1 MLKRILVLLFS
12 ASMLCFLFF
21 SIRTKIGEQVTINKN
36 PVKYYPADVSI
47 FLKFKN
53 FSNTLHHFTE
63 TNMMWSDWVKN
74 QNNKSNDFIESIDDI
89 LKDSLFN
96 ICFENGNSY
105 LAIYKQDS
113 MVNWLLVNNVLKHQ
127 KDIEFSEI
135 QQLLNENQKYF
146 NNQNIRFSSPFA
158 LVSNEDELIDK
169 FLKNLYNK
177 DSIIENGLND
187 LVLFDSESSPLSIW
201 INLKNESQNIRDK
214 FFAGSW
220 AQLDIDYS
228 SSKIT
233 LSGLSNQQEEISL
246 FNPKFS
252 SFDLVKEL
260 DLKTY
265 EERQILF
272 DSSSLKMKEISSIRL
287 KLVDKIQSR
296 NHDIIFLEEN
306 IKESLHL
313 FFINDSIKDLLDNSI
328 EKTSINQT
336 IFKKLLSVDYA
347 DYDFKDKYIFTH
359 NDFVF
364 IASELGEREL
374 EYQLNKTMSK
384 QQKQDDFLSI
394 SNSYQP
400 SSYSLY
406 ADKDEMIDLFAK
418 NQSLLFN
425 SSFLE
430 FCGGVKWNVNKYDN
444 RLYYG
449 ISLYQNN
456 KQKTNKNVL
465 WKLPLKDIVWGPYA
479 VKNHRTNTRDI
490 VVQDS
495 ANVLYYIGAN
505 GKLKWTKSI
514 ESKIKGAPSQID
526 IYKNNKFQL
535 LFNSNKLIYLID
547 ILGNDVDGFPIF
559 LPHQATNQV
568 VAFDYD
574 KNKNYRFLISLNNS
588 KIYNY
593 NVDGEQVSGWFT
605 PNLTSNVMMPITHFA
620 INGLD
625 YIMIIDES
633 GKILMCNRKGEDRY
647 KLKSKIPMTNRF
659 NYALKKSFSIDSSSI
674 IFEDSSGLISSYV
687 FSEES
692 AKQIIKMDDD
702 SIERVSIIAFNQNN
716 INLCLKNHNQLKIQK
731 EKGQA
736 YDFTFD
742 YDFAM
747 LDLNGEHNYFPI
759 FNSQLKE
766 IQFINQKFS
775 LLPTLYRATEKS
787 CIYDINNDNIYELVS
802 VLNENIL
809 VCYQI
814 ADINSPTNY

>member
-21 SIRTKIGEQVTINKN
+21 SIRTKIGEQVIINKN
-36 PVKYYPADVSI
+36 PVKYYPADASI

-74 QNNKSNDFIESIDDI
+74 QNNKSNDFIELIDDI

-113 MVNWLLVNNVLKHQ
+113 MVNWLLVNNVLKRQ
-127 KDIEFSEI
+127 KDVEFSEI

-146 NNQNIRFSSPFA
+146 NNQNIRFSSPFV

-177 DSIIENGLND
+177 DPIIENGFND

-233 LSGLSNQQEEISL
+233 LSGISNEQEEISL

-265 EERQILF
+265 EERQILI

-296 NHDIIFLEEN
+296 NHDIILLEEN
-306 IKESLHL
+306 IKENLHL
-313 FFINDSIKDLLDNSI
+313 FFINDSTKEFLENSSKKI
-328 EKTSINQT
+328 SINQT
-336 IFKKLLSVDYA
+336 TFKKLLSVDYS
-347 DYDFKDKYIFTH
+347 DYDFNDKYIFIH
-359 NDFVF
+359 NNFLF
-364 IASELGEREL
+364 IASEFGKREL

-384 QQKQDDFLSI
+384 QQQDEFLSI
-394 SNSYQP
+394 ANSYQP

-444 RLYYG
+444 RVYYG

-514 ESKIKGAPSQID
+514 ESKIKGTPSQID

-535 LFNSNKLIYLID
+535 LFNSNKQIYLID
-547 ILGNDVDGFPIF
+547 ILGNNVDGFPIL

-593 NVDGEQVSGWFT
+593 NVDGEQVSGWLT

-625 YIMIIDES
+625 YIMIIDEN
-633 GKILMCNRKGEDRY
+633 GKILMCNRRGEDRY

-702 SIERVSIIAFNQNN
+702 SIERVRIIAFNQNN

-759 FNSQLKE
+759 FNSKLKE
-766 IQFINQKFS
+766 IQFINQKYS
-775 LLPTLYRATEKS
+775 ILPTLYRATEKS

>member
-1 MLKRILVLLFS
+1 MLKRTLLLLFS

-21 SIRTKIGEQVTINKN
+21 SIRTKIGEQVIINKN
-36 PVKYYPADVSI
+36 PVKYYPAEASI

-53 FSNTLHHFTE
+53 LSKTLHHFTE

-74 QNNKSNDFIESIDDI
+74 QNNKSNVFIESIEQV

-96 ICFENGNSY
+96 VCFENGDSY

-127 KDIEFSEI
+127 DDIDFSVI
-135 QQLLNENQKYF
+135 QQLLVKNQKYF
-146 NNQNIRFSSPFA
+146 NNQNIRYISPFV
-158 LVSNEDELIDK
+158 LISNKDELIDE
-169 FLKNLYNK
+169 FSNNLSNK
-177 DSIIENGLND
+177 DSITENGLNN

-201 INLKNESQNIRDK
+201 VNLKNERQIIRDK
-214 FFAGSW
+214 FFAGKW

-233 LSGLSNQQEEISL
+233 LSGLSNEQEEISL

-272 DSSSLKMKEISSIRL
+272 DTSSLKMKETSTIRF

-296 NHDIIFLEEN
+296 YHDIILLDEN
-306 IKESLHL
+306 IKEDVHL
-313 FFINDSIKDLLDNSI
+313 FLINDSIKELLDNSI

-336 IFKKLLSVDYA
+336 TFKKLLSIDYA

-359 NDFVF
+359 NDFLF
-364 IASELGEREL
+364 IASELGKREL
-374 EYQLNKTMSK
+374 EYQLNKTISK
-384 QQKQDDFLSI
+384 QQKQDEFLSI
-394 SNSYQP
+394 ANSYQP
-400 SSYSLY
+400 TSYSLY
-406 ADKDEMIDLFAK
+406 ADRDEMIDLFAK
-418 NQSLLFN
+418 SQSLLFN
-425 SSFLE
+425 TSFLE
-430 FCGGVKWNVNKYDN
+430 FCGGIKWNVNKYDD
-444 RLYYG
+444 RVYYG

-456 KQKTNKNVL
+456 KQETNKNVL
-465 WKLPLKDIVWGPYA
+465 WKLPLNHIAWGPYA

-514 ESKIKGAPSQID
+514 ESKIMGSPSQID

-535 LFNSNKLIYLID
+535 LFNSNKRIYLID
-547 ILGNDVDGFPIF
+547 ILGNDVDGFPIL

-574 KNKNYRFLISLNNS
+574 KNKNYRFLISLDNL

-593 NVDGEQVSGWFT
+593 NVDGEQVSGWLT
-605 PNLTSNVMMPITHFA
+605 PNLTSNVKLPIAHFA

-625 YIMIIDES
+625 YIMIIDEN
-633 GKILMCNRKGEDRY
+633 GKIFMCNRKGEDRY
-647 KLKSKIPMTNRF
+647 KLKSNIPMTNRF

-687 FSEES
+687 FSDES
-692 AKQIIKMDDD
+692 PKQIIKMDND
-702 SIERVSIIAFNQNN
+702 SIESVRIIPFNQNN
-716 INLCLKNHNQLKIQK
+716 INLCLKNDNQLKIQK

-766 IQFINQKFS
+766 IQFINQKYS
-775 LLPTLYRATEKS
+775 LLPTLYRASEKS

-814 ADINSPTNY
+814 ADINSITNY

>member
-135 QQLLNENQKYF
+135 QQLLNESKNYF
-146 NNQNIRFSSPFA
+146 NNQNVRFSSPFI

-201 INLKNESQNIRDK
+201 VNLKNESQNIRDK

-228 SSKIT
+228 SSKIS
-233 LSGLSNQQEEISL
+233 LSGLSNEQEEISL

-296 NHDIIFLEEN
+296 YHDIILLDEN

-364 IASELGEREL
+364 IASELGKREL

-535 LFNSNKLIYLID
+535 LFNSNKQIYLID
-547 ILGNDVDGFPIF
+547 ILGNDVDGFPIL

-593 NVDGEQVSGWFT
+593 NVDGEQVSGWLT

-674 IFEDSSGLISSYV
+674 IFEDSSGLISYYV

-702 SIERVSIIAFNQNN
+702 SIERVRIIVFNQNN
-716 INLCLKNHNQLKIQK
+716 INLCFKNHNQLKIQK

>member
-21 SIRTKIGEQVTINKN
+21 SIRTKIGEQVIINKN
-36 PVKYYPADVSI
+36 PVKYYPADASI

-74 QNNKSNDFIESIDDI
+74 QNNKSNHFIESIDDI

-105 LAIYKQDS
+105 LAIYKKDS
-113 MVNWLLVNNVLKHQ
+113 MVNWLLVNNLLKHQ

-146 NNQNIRFSSPFA
+146 NNQNIRFSSPFV

-169 FLKNLYNK
+169 FLKNLHNK
-177 DSIIENGLND
+177 DSIKENGLND

-201 INLKNESQNIRDK
+201 INLKNESQNIKNK
-214 FFAGSW
+214 FYAGSW

-233 LSGLSNQQEEISL
+233 LSGLSNEQQEISL

-272 DSSSLKMKEISSIRL
+272 DLSFLKMKEISSIRL
-287 KLVDKIQSR
+287 KLLDKIQSR
-296 NHDIIFLEEN
+296 YHDIILLDEN
-306 IKESLHL
+306 IKEDVHL

-328 EKTSINQT
+328 DKTSINQT

-364 IASELGEREL
+364 IASELGKREL

-406 ADKDEMIDLFAK
+406 ADKDEMIDLFAE

-444 RLYYG
+444 RVYYG

-514 ESKIKGAPSQID
+514 ESKIKGTPSQID

-535 LFNSNKLIYLID
+535 LFNSNKQIYLID

-593 NVDGEQVSGWFT
+593 NVDGEQVSGWLT

-620 INGLD
+620 INGFD
-625 YIMIIDES
+625 YIMIIDEN

-674 IFEDSSGLISSYV
+674 IFEDSLGLISSYV
-687 FSEES
+687 FSEDS

-702 SIERVSIIAFNQNN
+702 SIERVRIIAFNQNN

-766 IQFINQKFS
+766 IQFINQKYS
-775 LLPTLYRATEKS
+775 LLPTLYRASEKS

>member
-146 NNQNIRFSSPFA
+146 NNQNIRFSSPFV
-158 LVSNEDELIDK
+158 LVSNEDKLIDK

>member
-1 MLKRILVLLFS
+1 MLKRTLLLLFS

-21 SIRTKIGEQVTINKN
+21 SIRTKIGEQVIINKN
-36 PVKYYPADVSI
+36 PVKYYPAEASI

-53 FSNTLHHFTE
+53 LSKTLHHFTE

-74 QNNKSNDFIESIDDI
+74 QNNKSNVFIESIEQV

-96 ICFENGNSY
+96 VCFENGDSY

-127 KDIEFSEI
+127 DDIDFSVT
-135 QQLLNENQKYF
+135 QQLLVENQKYF
-146 NNQNIRFSSPFA
+146 NNQNIRYIPPFV
-158 LVSNEDELIDK
+158 LISNKDELIDK
-169 FLKNLYNK
+169 FSYNLSNK
-177 DSIIENGLND
+177 DSITENGLND

-201 INLKNESQNIRDK
+201 VNLKNERQIIRDK
-214 FFAGSW
+214 FFAGKW

-233 LSGLSNQQEEISL
+233 LSGLSNEQEEISL

-272 DSSSLKMKEISSIRL
+272 DTSSLKMKETSTIRF

-296 NHDIIFLEEN
+296 YHDIILLDEN
-306 IKESLHL
+306 IKEDVHL
-313 FFINDSIKDLLDNSI
+313 FLINDSIKELLDNSI

-336 IFKKLLSVDYA
+336 TFKKLLSIDYA

-359 NDFVF
+359 NDFLC
-364 IASELGEREL
+364 IASELGKREL
-374 EYQLNKTMSK
+374 EYQLNKTISK
-384 QQKQDDFLSI
+384 QQKQDEFLSI
-394 SNSYQP
+394 ANSYQP
-400 SSYSLY
+400 TSYSLY
-406 ADKDEMIDLFAK
+406 ADRDEMIDLFAK
-418 NQSLLFN
+418 SQSLLFN
-425 SSFLE
+425 TSFLE
-430 FCGGVKWNVNKYDN
+430 FCGGIKWNVNKYDD
-444 RLYYG
+444 RVYYG

-456 KQKTNKNVL
+456 KQETNKNVL
-465 WKLPLKDIVWGPYA
+465 WKLPLNHIAWGPYA

-514 ESKIKGAPSQID
+514 ESKIMGSPSQID

-535 LFNSNKLIYLID
+535 LFNSNKRIYLID
-547 ILGNDVDGFPIF
+547 ILGNDVDGFPIL

-574 KNKNYRFLISLNNS
+574 KNKNYRFLISLDNL

-593 NVDGEQVSGWFT
+593 NVDGEQVSGWLT
-605 PNLTSNVMMPITHFA
+605 PNLTSNVKLPIAHFA

-625 YIMIIDES
+625 YIMIIDEN
-633 GKILMCNRKGEDRY
+633 GKIFMCNRKGEDRY
-647 KLKSKIPMTNRF
+647 KLKSNIPMTNRF

-687 FSEES
+687 FSDES
-692 AKQIIKMDDD
+692 PKQIIKMGND
-702 SIERVSIIAFNQNN
+702 SIESVRIIAFNQNN
-716 INLCLKNHNQLKIQK
+716 VKLCLKNDNQLKIQK

-766 IQFINQKFS
+766 IQFINQKYS
-775 LLPTLYRATEKS
+775 LLPTLYRASEKS

-814 ADINSPTNY
+814 ADINSITNY

>member
-296 NHDIIFLEEN
+296 NHDIILLEEN

>member
-74 QNNKSNDFIESIDDI
+74 QNNKSNHFIESIDDI

-113 MVNWLLVNNVLKHQ
+113 LVNWLLVNNVLKHQ

-135 QQLLNENQKYF
+135 QQLLNESKKYF
-146 NNQNIRFSSPFA
+146 NNQNVRFSSPFI

-233 LSGLSNQQEEISL
+233 LSGLSNQQQEISL

-296 NHDIIFLEEN
+296 YYDIILLDEN
-306 IKESLHL
+306 IKEDVHL

-364 IASELGEREL
+364 IASELGKREL

-444 RLYYG
+444 RVYYG

-495 ANVLYYIGAN
+495 AYVLYYIGAN

-535 LFNSNKLIYLID
+535 LFNSNKQIYLID

-593 NVDGEQVSGWFT
+593 NVDGEQVSGWLS
-605 PNLTSNVMMPITHFA
+605 PNLTSNVIMPIAHFA

-702 SIERVSIIAFNQNN
+702 SIERVRIIAFNQNN

-787 CIYDINNDNIYELVS
+787 CIYDVNNDNIYELVS

>member
-21 SIRTKIGEQVTINKN
+21 SIRTKIGEQVIINKN
-36 PVKYYPADVSI
+36 PVKYYPADASI

-74 QNNKSNDFIESIDDI
+74 QNNKSNHFIESIDDI

-113 MVNWLLVNNVLKHQ
+113 MVNWLLANNVLKHQ

-146 NNQNIRFSSPFA
+146 NNQNIRFSSPFV

-169 FLKNLYNK
+169 FLKNLHNI
-177 DSIIENGLND
+177 DSIKENGLND

-201 INLKNESQNIRDK
+201 VNLKNESQNIRDK
-214 FFAGSW
+214 FFASSW
-220 AQLDIDYS
+220 VHLDIDYS

-233 LSGLSNQQEEISL
+233 LSGLSNEQEEISL

-296 NHDIIFLEEN
+296 NHDIILLEEN
-306 IKESLHL
+306 IKENLHL
-313 FFINDSIKDLLDNSI
+313 FFINDSTKEFLENSSKKI
-328 EKTSINQT
+328 SINQT
-336 IFKKLLSVDYA
+336 AFKKLLSVDYS
-347 DYDFKDKYIFTH
+347 DYDFNDKYIFIH
-359 NDFVF
+359 NNFLF
-364 IASELGEREL
+364 IASEFGKREL

-444 RLYYG
+444 RVYYG

-514 ESKIKGAPSQID
+514 ESKIKGTPSQID

-535 LFNSNKLIYLID
+535 LFNSNKQIYLID

-593 NVDGEQVSGWFT
+593 NVDGEQVSGWLT

-692 AKQIIKMDDD
+692 PKQIIKMDDD
-702 SIERVSIIAFNQNN
+702 SIESVRIIAFNQNN
-716 INLCLKNHNQLKIQK
+716 INLCLKNDNQLKIQK

-736 YDFTFD
+736 YDFTLD
-742 YDFAM
+742 YDFTM

-766 IQFINQKFS
+766 IQFINQKYS
-775 LLPTLYRATEKS
+775 LLPTLYRASEKS

>member
-36 PVKYYPADVSI
+36 PVKYYPADASI
-47 FLKFKN
+47 FLKLKN

-146 NNQNIRFSSPFA
+146 NNQNIRFSSPFV
-158 LVSNEDELIDK
+158 LVSNEDKLIDK

-233 LSGLSNQQEEISL
+233 LSGLSNEQEEISL

-702 SIERVSIIAFNQNN
+702 SIKRVSIIAFNQNN

>member
-146 NNQNIRFSSPFA
+146 NNQNIRFSSPFV

-296 NHDIIFLEEN
+296 NHDIILLEEN

>member
-36 PVKYYPADVSI
+36 PVKYYPADASI
-47 FLKFKN
+47 FLKLKN

-146 NNQNIRFSSPFA
+146 NNQNIRFSSPFV
-158 LVSNEDELIDK
+158 LVSNEDKLIDK

-233 LSGLSNQQEEISL
+233 LSGLSNEQEEISL

-425 SSFLE
+425 SSFLD

-702 SIERVSIIAFNQNN
+702 SIKRVSIIAFNQNN

>member
-1 MLKRILVLLFS
+1 MLKRTLLLLFS

-21 SIRTKIGEQVTINKN
+21 SIRTKIGEQVVINKN
-36 PVKYYPADVSI
+36 PVKYYPAEASI

-53 FSNTLHHFTE
+53 LSKTLHHFTE

-74 QNNKSNDFIESIDDI
+74 QNNKSNVFIESIEQV

-96 ICFENGNSY
+96 VCFENGDSY

-127 KDIEFSEI
+127 DDIEFSVT
-135 QQLLNENQKYF
+135 QQLIVKNQKYF
-146 NNQNIRFSSPFA
+146 NNQNIRYISPFV
-158 LVSNEDELIDK
+158 LISNKDELIDE
-169 FLKNLYNK
+169 FSNNLSNK
-177 DSIIENGLND
+177 DSITENGLNN

-201 INLKNESQNIRDK
+201 VNLKNERQIIRDK
-214 FFAGSW
+214 FFAGKW

-233 LSGLSNQQEEISL
+233 LSGLSNEQEEISL

-272 DSSSLKMKEISSIRL
+272 DTSSLKMKETSTIRF

-296 NHDIIFLEEN
+296 YHDIILLDEN
-306 IKESLHL
+306 IKEDVHL
-313 FFINDSIKDLLDNSI
+313 FLINDSIKELLDNSI

-336 IFKKLLSVDYA
+336 TFKKLLSIDYA

-359 NDFVF
+359 NDFLF
-364 IASELGEREL
+364 IASELGKREL
-374 EYQLNKTMSK
+374 EYQLNKTISK
-384 QQKQDDFLSI
+384 QQKQDEFLSI
-394 SNSYQP
+394 ANSYQP
-400 SSYSLY
+400 TSYSLY
-406 ADKDEMIDLFAK
+406 ADRDEMIDLFAK
-418 NQSLLFN
+418 SQSLLFN
-425 SSFLE
+425 TSFLE
-430 FCGGVKWNVNKYDN
+430 FCGGIKWNVNKYDD
-444 RLYYG
+444 RVYYG

-456 KQKTNKNVL
+456 KQETNKNVL
-465 WKLPLKDIVWGPYA
+465 WKLPLNHIAWGPYA

-514 ESKIKGAPSQID
+514 ESKIMGSPSQID

-535 LFNSNKLIYLID
+535 LFNSNKRIYLID
-547 ILGNDVDGFPIF
+547 ILGNDVDGFPIL

-574 KNKNYRFLISLNNS
+574 KNKNYRFLISLDNL

-593 NVDGEQVSGWFT
+593 NVDGEQVSGWLT
-605 PNLTSNVMMPITHFA
+605 PNLTSNVKLPIAHFA

-625 YIMIIDES
+625 YIMIIDEN
-633 GKILMCNRKGEDRY
+633 GKIFMCNRKGEDRY
-647 KLKSKIPMTNRF
+647 KLKSNIPMTNRF

-687 FSEES
+687 FSDES
-692 AKQIIKMDDD
+692 PKQIIKMDND
-702 SIERVSIIAFNQNN
+702 SIESVRIIPFNQNN
-716 INLCLKNHNQLKIQK
+716 INLCLKNDNQLKIQK

-766 IQFINQKFS
+766 IQFINQKYS
-775 LLPTLYRATEKS
+775 LLPTLYRASEKS

-814 ADINSPTNY
+814 ADINSITNY

>member
-495 ANVLYYIGAN
+495 AYVLYYIGAN

-702 SIERVSIIAFNQNN
+702 SIKRVSIIAFNQNN

>member
-146 NNQNIRFSSPFA
+146 NNQNIRFSSPFV

-233 LSGLSNQQEEISL
+233 LSGLSNEQEEISL

-252 SFDLVKEL
+252 SFDLVKKLE
-260 DLKTY
+260 LKTY

-296 NHDIIFLEEN
+296 NHDIILLEEN

-336 IFKKLLSVDYA
+336 IFKKLLSVDYS

-364 IASELGEREL
+364 IANELGKREL

-444 RLYYG
+444 RVYYG

-495 ANVLYYIGAN
+495 AYVLYYIGAN

-593 NVDGEQVSGWFT
+593 NVDGEQVSGWLT

-702 SIERVSIIAFNQNN
+702 SIERVRIIAFNQNN

>member
-1 MLKRILVLLFS
+1 MLKRTLLLLFS

-21 SIRTKIGEQVTINKN
+21 SIRTKIGEQVVINKN
-36 PVKYYPADVSI
+36 PVKYYPAEASI

-53 FSNTLHHFTE
+53 LSRTLHHFTE

-74 QNNKSNDFIESIDDI
+74 QNNKSNVFIESIEQV

-96 ICFENGNSY
+96 VCFENGDSY

-127 KDIEFSEI
+127 DDIEFSVT
-135 QQLLNENQKYF
+135 QQLLVKNQKYF
-146 NNQNIRFSSPFA
+146 NNQNIRYISPFV
-158 LVSNEDELIDK
+158 LISNKDELIDE
-169 FLKNLYNK
+169 FSNNLSNK
-177 DSIIENGLND
+177 DSITENGLNN

-201 INLKNESQNIRDK
+201 VNLKNERQIIRDK
-214 FFAGSW
+214 FFAGKW

-233 LSGLSNQQEEISL
+233 LSGLSNEQEEISL

-272 DSSSLKMKEISSIRL
+272 DTSSLKMKETSTIRF

-296 NHDIIFLEEN
+296 YHDIILLDEN
-306 IKESLHL
+306 IKEDVHL
-313 FFINDSIKDLLDNSI
+313 FLINDSIKELFDNSI

-336 IFKKLLSVDYA
+336 TFKKLLSIDYA

-359 NDFVF
+359 NDFLF
-364 IASELGEREL
+364 IASELGKREL
-374 EYQLNKTMSK
+374 EYQLNKTISK
-384 QQKQDDFLSI
+384 QQKQDEFLSI
-394 SNSYQP
+394 ANSYQP
-400 SSYSLY
+400 TSYSLY
-406 ADKDEMIDLFAK
+406 ADRDEMIDLFAK
-418 NQSLLFN
+418 SQSLLFN
-425 SSFLE
+425 TSFLE
-430 FCGGVKWNVNKYDN
+430 FCGGIKWNVNKYDD
-444 RLYYG
+444 RVYYG

-456 KQKTNKNVL
+456 KQETNKNVL
-465 WKLPLKDIVWGPYA
+465 WKLPLNHIAWGPYA

-514 ESKIKGAPSQID
+514 ESKIMGSPSQID

-535 LFNSNKLIYLID
+535 LFNSNKRIYLID
-547 ILGNDVDGFPIF
+547 ILGNDVDGFPIL

-574 KNKNYRFLISLNNS
+574 KNKNYRFLISLDNL

-593 NVDGEQVSGWFT
+593 NVDGEQVSGWLT
-605 PNLTSNVMMPITHFA
+605 PNLTSNVKLPIAHFA

-625 YIMIIDES
+625 YIMIIDEN
-633 GKILMCNRKGEDRY
+633 GKIFMCNRKGEDRY
-647 KLKSKIPMTNRF
+647 KLKSNIPMTNRF

-687 FSEES
+687 FSDES
-692 AKQIIKMDDD
+692 PKQIIKMDNN
-702 SIERVSIIAFNQNN
+702 SIKSVRIIPFNQNN
-716 INLCLKNHNQLKIQK
+716 INLCLKNDNQLKIQK

-766 IQFINQKFS
+766 IQFINQKYS
-775 LLPTLYRATEKS
+775 LLPTLYRASEKS

>member
-36 PVKYYPADVSI
+36 PVKYYPVDVSI

-74 QNNKSNDFIESIDDI
+74 QNNKSNHFIESIDDI

-146 NNQNIRFSSPFA
+146 NNQNIRFSSPFV

-233 LSGLSNQQEEISL
+233 LSGLSNEQEEISL